1 MREYEIATI
10 LNTELDEASQVAL
23 TESIEGWIADSGGD
37 IARVDNWGRRKLAYP
52 IRRKYEGHYVFWYAN
67 LPPTAPAGLER
78 QMRLSEDVI
87 RFMITRSE
95 LIVPSEED
103 VENVESVEGASDDES
118 VVSVSEEPATS
129 TDDVP
134 ETVDSRM
141 SSADS
146 DLGES
151 ESVV

>member
-1 MREYEIATI
+1 
-10 LNTELDEASQVAL
+10 
-23 TESIEGWIADSGGD
+23 
-37 IARVDNWGRRKLAYP
+37 
-52 IRRKYEGHYVFWYAN
+52 
-67 LPPTAPAGLER
+67 
-78 QMRLSEDVI
+78 MRLSEDVI

-118 VVSVSEEPATS
+118 VVSVSEVPATS

-141 SSADS
+141 SAADS

>member
-1 MREYEIATI
+1 M
-10 LNTELDEASQVAL
+10 DEASQASL
-23 TESIEGWIADSGGD
+23 IESIESWISDSGGD

-52 IRRKYEGHYVFWYAN
+52 IRRNYEGHYVFWYAK
-67 LPPTAPAGLER
+67 LSPTAPAGLER

-95 LIVPSEED
+95 FTVPSEED
-103 VENVESVEGASDDES
+103 VEYVEGIDGASGDEG
-118 VVSVSEEPATS
+118 VVSVSEVHETS
-129 TDDVP
+129 ADDVS
-134 ETVDSRM
+134 ETVDSRIN
-141 SSADS
+141 SADS

>member
-1 MREYEIATI
+1 
-10 LNTELDEASQVAL
+10 
-23 TESIEGWIADSGGD
+23 
-37 IARVDNWGRRKLAYP
+37 
-52 IRRKYEGHYVFWYAN
+52 
-67 LPPTAPAGLER
+67 
-78 QMRLSEDVI
+78 
-87 RFMITRSE
+87 MITRSE

-118 VVSVSEEPATS
+118 VVSVSEVPATS